1 VSNQES
7 SPVKLSRSVLIVDDD
22 DTLRATLEKIFKKA
36 GYQARTAKNGQDAL
50 DLLSGAEPDIVVADV
65 RMPRKDGLSLL
76 DDIARQRP
84 ECKVI
89 IMTAY
94 GGQSSAADA
103 LRRGAFA
110 YLDKPVSRSELLD
123 LCARALESPQACET
137 T

>member
-1 VSNQES
+1 VN
-7 SPVKLSRSVLIVDDD
+7 PPRSVLIVDDD
-22 DTLRATLEKIFKKA
+22 DTLRATLEKIFRKA
-36 GYQARTAKNGQDAL
+36 GYQARSARNGQEAL
-50 DLLSGAEPDIVVADV
+50 DILADAEPEIVVADV

-76 DDIARQRP
+76 DEIVRQKP

-94 GGQSSAADA
+94 GGQGSAADA

-123 LCARALESPQACET
+123 LCARAIPSPQACET
-137 T
+137 S